1 MKQKSSEKEKK
12 SKYWGALSWKDSE
25 PKEILDLAKKC
36 GVECCCI
43 LHDKDFNE
51 LASPVDYSG
60 EILEQ
65 GQQKKD
71 HRHWIFA
78 FPNTTTFNHAKDII
92 LSITNGTIP
101 IALSNIKGAYAYLIH
116 KHDPEKYQYNKADIL
131 HFNGFSPEN
140 YFSMG
145 AGEEDEATIAIENI
159 IDRMGFDEYFTLVRY
174 LRENNSDLARF
185 ITRHTIHF
193 NAYLRSIHEAKRQ
206 EKKDKYLDMQI
217 QLAELKLST
226 YVNPNTG
233 EIS

>member
-1 MKQKSSEKEKK
+1 M
-12 SKYWGALSWKDSE
+12 
-25 PKEILDLAKKC
+25 
-36 GVECCCI
+36 
-43 LHDKDFNE
+43 
-51 LASPVDYSG
+51 
-60 EILEQ
+60 
-65 GQQKKD
+65 
-71 HRHWIFA
+71 
-78 FPNTTTFNHAKDII
+78 
-92 LSITNGTIP
+92 
-101 IALSNIKGAYAYLIH
+101 IH
-116 KHDPEKYQYNKADIL
+116 KHDPEKYQYNKSDIL

-174 LRENNSDLARF
+174 LRENNADLARF